1 LKYRYIISYHTNTW
15 GCGIARFNELLSG
28 ELDSEVLSFKEMC
41 VRKPFEKILISIS
54 LKEFSEKDRLEL
66 EDLFQNPQNE
76 LNFDLLLH
84 SLDESNLEKMIISK
98 SNRIFSLNE
107 EITSKLQKLG
117 TVSATLFTPSLF
129 TSKISKE
136 DNQKN
141 TLKLITFGM
150 AHKIELDLIYKLIEN
165 VKESGMHPKIYLST
179 AIHVGEQPLDNLTQ
193 TIQEIEQKLKIEIN
207 FLGFLSDSA
216 LAKSIQEADV
226 LFRFF
231 NPAVRAN
238 STSIMAGMSL
248 GVPTFTNTDE
258 FSPKWLRHNYNYFDI
273 SKLNGSLTKELL
285 TSVGKQ
291 GKIDY
296 ESNASWKHL
305 KKSFDN

>member
-1 LKYRYIISYHTNTW
+1 MKYRYIISYHTNTW

>member
-1 LKYRYIISYHTNTW
+1 MKYRYIISYHTNTW

-28 ELDSEVLSFKEMC
+28 ELDSEVLSFREMC

-141 TLKLITFGM
+141 TFKLITFGM

-165 VKESGMHPKIYLST
+165 VKESGLHPKIYLST

-258 FSPKWLRHNYNYFDI
+258 FSPKWLQHNYNYFDI
-273 SKLNGSLTKELL
+273 SKLNGSLTTELL